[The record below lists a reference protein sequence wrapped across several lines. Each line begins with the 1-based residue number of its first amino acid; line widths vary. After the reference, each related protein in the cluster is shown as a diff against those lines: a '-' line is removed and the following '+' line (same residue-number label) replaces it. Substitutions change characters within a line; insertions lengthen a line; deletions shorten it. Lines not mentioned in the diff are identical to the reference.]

1 MSSDLLNGWALVTL
15 ISEELEDEVLEV
27 VTETSA
33 IDFLEVK
40 ISFAFEEQVVEVF
53 LLASL
58 LEGED
63 SLDNDKED
71 DSNAEHVNVGSFV
84 LLALFDLRGHV
95 GHGAAVG
102 LESVDVFVTGKSEVC
117 EFQVKIVVN

>member
-63 SLDNDKED
+63 SLHNDKED